1 MSKIGFHAMRFSR
14 LASHVLFIL
23 ALIGMGYFG
32 LGTLFI
38 SALFSYFAL
47 DQLQALRRRWLVLL
61 VFFVGL
67 AVFCVGLGYIAHQA
81 VHNLPRAAMT
91 AIPSIVQ
98 FAKEKNFELP
108 FTDWDSLKA
117 FALDTIGDQLHYI
130 GKFTR
135 TTAKHF
141 VMILVGVVAA
151 VSLFLNPKTD
161 AGQDDPLRT
170 DLYAV
175 FWRNFA
181 ARFRSFYLSFKV
193 VMKAQL
199 IIATI
204 NTGMTSIFL
213 TSMSMPYA
221 PTLIVITFLCGLIP
235 IIGNLISNTI
245 IVGVGFTVSPQLGI
259 GALAF
264 LILLHKIEY
273 FLNSTVI
280 GQAIQNP
287 MWLTLIGLIVGERIL
302 GITGIILAPV
312 FLYFFKMEASQINL
326 SERPRSDASCNNSDA
341 SVVPAIL
348 ILSKEGEKR

>member
-1 MSKIGFHAMRFSR
+1 MSENGFRTMRFSI
-14 LASHVLFIL
+14 LTSHVLFIL
-23 ALIGMGYFG
+23 TLVGMGWLG
-32 LGTLFI
+32 LGTLFV

-47 DQLQALRRRWLVLL
+47 DQLQALRRRWLMLL

-67 AVFCVGLGYIAHQA
+67 AIFCSGLGYVADQA
-81 VHNLPRAAMT
+81 VHNLPRAAIT
-91 AIPSIVQ
+91 AIPSFVQ
-98 FAKEKNFELP
+98 FAKEKNLELP

-130 GKFTR
+130 GTFTR
-135 TTAKHF
+135 TAAKHF

-161 AGQDDPLRT
+161 VGQDDPLRT

-181 ARFRSFYLSFKV
+181 ARFRSFYYSFKV

-213 TSMSMPYA
+213 TATSMPYT
-221 PTLIVITFLCGLIP
+221 PMLILITFFCGLLP
-235 IIGNLISNTI
+235 IIGNLISNSI

-280 GQAIQNP
+280 GQTIQNP
-287 MWLTLIGLIVGERIL
+287 MWLTLIGLIVGERVL

-312 FLYFFKMEASQINL
+312 FLYFFKAEASLI
-326 SERPRSDASCNNSDA
+326 E
-341 SVVPAIL
+341 VV
-348 ILSKEGEKR
+348 EKRVNQTSLK